1 MPGADAKK
9 TKEEHY
15 TALPGKSPGSDSH
28 RLMSWLTN
36 AQEAEA
42 SCRAL
47 WDKTEGRVE

>member
-1 MPGADAKK
+1 MCQVQMLKK

-28 RLMSWLTN
+28 RLMSWFTN
-36 AQEAEA
+36 AREAEA

-47 WDKTEGRVE
+47 WDEGRVE

>member
-28 RLMSWLTN
+28 RLMSWLIN
-36 AQEAEA
+36 AQEVEA
-42 SCRAL
+42 LCRAL